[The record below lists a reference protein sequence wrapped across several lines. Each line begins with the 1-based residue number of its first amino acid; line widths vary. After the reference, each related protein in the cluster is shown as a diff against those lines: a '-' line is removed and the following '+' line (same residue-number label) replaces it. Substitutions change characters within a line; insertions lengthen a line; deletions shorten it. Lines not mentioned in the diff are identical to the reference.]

1 MTSQYGP
8 GCRTLGFFNV
18 PARFCDFCEFSSLIV
33 LVILVRMAR
42 SGRAY
47 LNPILVLARIRHIL
61 SRIAL
66 VLRTHWQP
74 CEWLFG
80 FIRSVVSDTR
90 CENEAD
96 FLTPRALSS
105 TRRTRPNSI
114 PSRITGNRH
123 EINRIARP
131 ARSSRKVSIFT
142 H

>member
-8 GCRTLGFFNV
+8 GCRTHGFFNV

-66 VLRTHWQP
+66 VLQDSLAAMRMAVWIHSIR
-74 CEWLFG
+74 G
-80 FIRSVVSDTR
+80 F
-90 CENEAD
+90 
-96 FLTPRALSS
+96 
-105 TRRTRPNSI
+105 
-114 PSRITGNRH
+114 
-123 EINRIARP
+123 
-131 ARSSRKVSIFT
+131 
-142 H
+142 